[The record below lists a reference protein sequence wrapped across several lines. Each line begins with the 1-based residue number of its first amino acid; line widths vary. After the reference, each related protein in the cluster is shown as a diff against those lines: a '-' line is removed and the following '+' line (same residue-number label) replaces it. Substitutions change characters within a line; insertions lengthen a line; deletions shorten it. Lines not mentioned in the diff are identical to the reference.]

1 MLQNNKT
8 FLPTPSAHLSKIV
21 LFLNAGFLAYVL
33 SACGAN
39 VPIEEVLVKDP
50 KETKAQEVAREE
62 SAIQQENAIIDVHTT
77 PLINRFTNYSAYGS
91 LNGFYNSVDNLN
103 SPMQN
108 GMYGGYYMPYYYMP
122 YGFMPYGS
130 GLMPY
135 GPYGYGAPLETE
147 TKKDKKSN
155 KKLYDFTKNSGLEGI
170 NLEKSPTLKSHK
182 KSDKK
187 FYKQLAKNN
196 IAEGVSMPVVNFNKA
211 LSFGPYFERTK
222 SKKTQYMDGGLMMHI
237 RF

>member
-1 MLQNNKT
+1 MVEKDYIRGDLVR
-8 FLPTPSAHLSKIV
+8 IV
-21 LFLNAGFLAYVL
+21 KNLFLVSFVAYS
-33 SACGAN
+33 SAFA
-39 VPIEEVLVKDP
+39 VDL
-50 KETKAQEVAREE
+50 E
-62 SAIQQENAIIDVHTT
+62 SEKK
-77 PLINRFTNYSAYGS
+77 SS
-91 LNGFYNSVDNLN
+91 KKFYELHKNH
-103 SPMQN
+103 
-108 GMYGGYYMPYYYMP
+108 G
-122 YGFMPYGS
+122 
-130 GLMPY
+130 
-135 GPYGYGAPLETE
+135 LETE
-147 TKKDKKSN
+147 TKSN
-155 KKLYDFTKNSGLEGI
+155 KKLYDFTKNSTLEGI